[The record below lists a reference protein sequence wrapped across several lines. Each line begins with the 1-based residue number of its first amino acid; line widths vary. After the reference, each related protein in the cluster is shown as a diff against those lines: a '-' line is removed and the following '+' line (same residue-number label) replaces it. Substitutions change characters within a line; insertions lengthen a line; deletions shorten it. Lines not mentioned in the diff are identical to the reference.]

1 MSKPRLTVGS
11 RNLWSA
17 SSWRCLYT
25 GSAVPS
31 GKTRCTAEEAGGAG
45 ADRSRAESA
54 AGQAGRSPAA
64 RCRADA
70 RKRARRSD
78 LYLVR
83 MVAATRPLEAVT
95 RDREHECPSCTSSFA
110 RRASAAGSFCLA
122 RTRSRSGP
130 GDGYR
135 WWCACLVRAA
145 QITGLSPPEC
155 DLRERER
162 SAERAPSR

>member
-31 GKTRCTAEEAGGAG
+31 GKTRYTAEEAGGVG

-54 AGQAGRSPAA
+54 AGRAGRSPAA

-70 RKRARRSD
+70 RKRARRSS
-78 LYLVR
+78 LFLVR
-83 MVAATRPLEAVT
+83 MVAATRSLEAVM
-95 RDREHECPSCTSSFA
+95 RDREHECLCCTSSFA
-110 RRASAAGSFCLA
+110 RRANTAGSFCLA

-135 WWCACLVRAA
+135 WWRACLVGAA
-145 QITGLSPPEC
+145 QITGFSPPEC
-155 DLRERER
+155 DLQERER
-162 SAERAPSR
+162 SVVYAPSR